1 MLKFYSP
8 LDKERVHV
16 YGRTCPKNQEVLPL
30 FWTASGIEFQTDS
43 SEVWLEVES
52 VYELWETWVRIEVDG
67 VCMQRYIVP
76 KGQNRICVFRGFT
89 KDQIH
94 TVRILRENQPKQEDS
109 DSIFLIHAIL
119 CDGTL
124 YEVEQ
129 KHFRLEFVGDSLS
142 SGEGLSGPVRLVSS
156 CAGVFGLERHYAVCT
171 ADNLQADFRIL
182 SQSGWGVYCAWNN
195 NPEQVMP
202 RYYEQ
207 VCGIMNGSRNIG
219 LGAQERND
227 FSAWKPDAVVINLGS
242 NDGFALGNPAW
253 INPVDG
259 KAWKQCMAEDGR
271 MDQASTERFE
281 TAVISFLG
289 QVRKNNLD
297 AWIIWAYGMI
307 DHVMESYL
315 EEAIRIYKEQSN
327 DQKVEWLCL
336 PAGKEEWL
344 GSNNHPGPR
353 THSLAADV
361 LTKELKKRMRGALL
375 W

>member
-1 MLKFYSP
+1 MLKSYSP
-8 LDKERVHV
+8 LDKEKVHV
-16 YGRTCPKNQEVLPL
+16 YGRTCPKNQEILPL

-43 SEVWLEVES
+43 SEVWLETES
-52 VYELWETWVRIEVDG
+52 VYELRETWIRMEVDG

-76 KGQNRICVFRGFT
+76 KGRNCICVFRGFT
-89 KDQIH
+89 RDQIR
-94 TVRILRENQPKQEDS
+94 TIRILRETQPTQEDS
-109 DSIFLIHAIL
+109 DSIFLIHTII

-124 YEVEQ
+124 YKVEQ
-129 KHFRLEFVGDSLS
+129 KRFRLEFVGDSLS

-156 CAGVFGLERHYAVCT
+156 CAGVFGLEGHYAICT

-195 NPEQVMP
+195 SLEEVMP

-207 VCGIMNGSRNIG
+207 VCGILNGSRNIG
-219 LGAQERND
+219 FGAQEHND

-253 INPVDG
+253 INPVDK
-259 KAWKQCMAEDGR
+259 KAWKQCITEDGH

-289 QVRKNNLD
+289 QVRKNNPG

-307 DHVMESYL
+307 DHIMEPYL

-327 DQKVEWLCL
+327 DRNVEWLCL

-344 GSNNHPGPR
+344 GSNNHPGSR
-353 THSLAADV
+353 THSLAACV
-361 LTKELKKRMRGALL
+361 LTKELKKRLFHVAC
-375 W
+375 